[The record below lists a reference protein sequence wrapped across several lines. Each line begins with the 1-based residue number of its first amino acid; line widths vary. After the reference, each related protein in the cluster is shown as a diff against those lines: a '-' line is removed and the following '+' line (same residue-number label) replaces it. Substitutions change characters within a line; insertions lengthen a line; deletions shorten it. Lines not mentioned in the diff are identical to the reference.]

1 MLEPQ
6 KPVTERDLPIPFER
20 IGEDGWADRVRDML
34 RSYGVPCPLPA
45 SLEEVTVAE
54 TRLAVTLPVGY
65 RMLLLDLGPLD
76 LGSIRFLP
84 TSEVTKLTDYWF
96 RSAFASSD
104 AAQLGNH
111 LAIADYCGSGDFI
124 GLNLETGECARCGHD
139 PPGFSAPLPS
149 VDALVQY
156 AFMSLPLGQYGW
168 DDAALEDLVEHAL
181 QRRFG
186 VRL

>member
-1 MLEPQ
+1 
-6 KPVTERDLPIPFER
+6 
-20 IGEDGWADRVRDML
+20 
-34 RSYGVPCPLPA
+34 
-45 SLEEVTVAE
+45 
-54 TRLAVTLPVGY
+54 
-65 RMLLLDLGPLD
+65 MLLLDLGPLD
-76 LGSIRFLP
+76 
-84 TSEVTKLTDYWF
+84 
-96 RSAFASSD
+96 
-104 AAQLGNH
+104 
-111 LAIADYCGSGDFI
+111 ADYCGSGDFI

-156 AFMSLPLGQYGW
+156 ALMSLPLGQYGW